1 MASSKGTQLV
11 IVESPAKANTIG
23 RFLGKGFRVEASY
36 GHVRDLPQNAAEIP
50 AGVRAEE
57 WARLGVNVDRD
68 FEPLYVIP
76 AEKKKHVKRLKDALE
91 EADQLLL
98 ATDEDREG
106 ESISW
111 HILQVLKPPRGLPVG
126 RIVFHEVTKEAIE
139 EALANPRSVD
149 EKLVRA
155 QEARRVLDRLYGY
168 TLSPLLWK
176 RVAPGLSAG
185 RVQSVAVRL
194 AVLREWER
202 IRFKKSAYWDLKAL
216 LDADQGGFE
225 ARLVR
230 INDRRLADARSFDP
244 ATGQLGDRARLVL
257 DQATAESFAHSA
269 RSSEPWKVAS
279 LERSPGVQRPAPP
292 FTTSTLQQEAN
303 RKLRFA
309 AQRTMRLAQQLYEG
323 VDLGG
328 ERVGL
333 ITYMRTDSTSLA
345 GRAIEQAR
353 RVIADSYGPEFLPD
367 SAVHYKTKAKR
378 AQEAHEAIRPTD
390 LARRPQDVAKYLDPD
405 QARLYEL
412 IWKRT
417 ISCQMLPA
425 RFERTAVEVS
435 VRGEGPDGA
444 SSVLTFA
451 ASGRRITFPGFLRAY
466 VEGSDDPE
474 AELGDQETLLPP
486 LEEGQRL
493 AARGV
498 EAEGHETRPPM
509 RYTEAS
515 LVKRLEEEG
524 IGRPSTYATI
534 IGTIQDRG
542 YVWKRGNELIPT
554 FTAFCVTQLLE
565 EHFGDLVDTQFTA
578 RMEDELDEV
587 AAGDREWIA
596 LLQDFYHGGPAA
608 GLLQRLENLK
618 LSFPAVPIGDDPR
631 SGEKLLVKIGRFG
644 PYLVRGEG
652 GKGNTIT
659 LPDQTPPDELTLVRA
674 VALLDGKA
682 NAATPIATDP
692 ATGRPIT
699 VQMGRF
705 GPYLEVGLGESE
717 EGKPK
722 RVSLPKDLAPEA
734 VTAEIAQQLVSL
746 PRTVGRHPATGE
758 EISAGLG
765 RFGPYLK
772 HGDEFRNLGTWQ
784 EACDIAIDAA
794 VARLAQPKGGGR
806 ARRSAAEPTVLK
818 ELGTLP
824 GAAGMVRLLAGR
836 YGPYVTDGKVN
847 ASLPRGAS
855 PEELTAEGAA
865 ELLAAKRAAGKPAKR
880 RPRGRS

>member
-50 AGVRAEE
+50 AGARNEE
-57 WARLGVNVDRD
+57 WARLGVNIEKD

-111 HILQVLKPPRGLPVG
+111 HILQVLKPPKGLQVG
-126 RIVFHEVTKEAIE
+126 RIVFHEVTKEAID
-139 EALANPRSVD
+139 EALARPRAVD

-194 AVLREWER
+194 TVLREWER
-202 IRFKKSAYWDLKAL
+202 IRFKTSSFWDLKAL
-216 LDADQGGFE
+216 LDTGQGSFE

-230 INDRRLADARSFDP
+230 IGDRRLADARSFDS

-257 DQATAESFAHSA
+257 DQAAAAAFANSA
-269 RSSEPWKVAS
+269 RSSEPWQVAS

-303 RKLRFA
+303 RKLKYA

-323 VDLGG
+323 VDLSG

-333 ITYMRTDSTSLA
+333 ITYMRTDSTTLA

-353 RVIADSYGPEFLPD
+353 RVIADGYGSEFLPE
-367 SAVHYKTKAKR
+367 APVHYKTKAKR

-417 ISCQMLPA
+417 IACQMLPA

-435 VRGEGPDGA
+435 VPAKGPDGRTSA
-444 SSVLTFA
+444 LTFA

-474 AELGDQETLLPP
+474 AELGDQETILPP
-486 LEEGQRL
+486 LEERQRL
-493 AARGV
+493 DARSV

-587 AAGDREWIA
+587 AAGEREWIA
-596 LLQDFYHGGPAA
+596 LLRDFYHGGTET

-618 LSFPAVPIGDDPR
+618 LGFPAVPVGDDPR
-631 SGEKLLVKIGRFG
+631 TGEKLLVKIGRFG

-652 GKGNTIT
+652 GKGNTVT
-659 LPDQTPPDELTLVRA
+659 LPDQTPPDELTTERA
-674 VALLDGKA
+674 LALLDGKA
-682 NAATPIATDP
+682 NAATPIAIDP
-692 ATGRPIT
+692 ATGRSIT
-699 VQMGRF
+699 VQVGRF
-705 GPYLEVGLGESE
+705 GPYLELGLADGE

-734 VTAEIAQQLVSL
+734 VTAEVAHRLVSL
-746 PRTVGRHPATGE
+746 PRIVGRHPDTGE

-772 HGDEFRNLGTWQ
+772 HGEEFRNLSSWQ
-784 EACDIAIDAA
+784 DACEIGLDAA
-794 VARLAQPKGGGR
+794 LVRLAQPKGGGR
-806 ARRSAAEPTVLK
+806 ARRAAAEPTVLK
-818 ELGTLP
+818 ELGQLP

-847 ASLPRGAS
+847 ASLPKGNS
-855 PEELTAEGAA
+855 PDELTAELAV

-880 RPRGRS
+880 RLRGRS